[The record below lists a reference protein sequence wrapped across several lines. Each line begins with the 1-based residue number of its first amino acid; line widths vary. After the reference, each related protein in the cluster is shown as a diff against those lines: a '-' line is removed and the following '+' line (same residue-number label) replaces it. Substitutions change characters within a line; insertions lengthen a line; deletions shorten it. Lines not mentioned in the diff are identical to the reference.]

1 MIDTNKIY
9 AATSLMDE
17 EIPELKHWVDDL
29 VVPGLTLFAAAPKT
43 GKSYLMLYLCYCISI
58 GQAAFNKRRTKQG
71 KVLYMALE
79 DNKRRMQKR
88 LGEIMQAN
96 VLSGFQKPDNLHIY
110 SEVGLNKKNRFNAL
124 KHLIKENDYD
134 VVVIDILEKIRKT
147 NESKTYSNEYK
158 LLESLKKVADATDTA
173 IIAVHHTNKSQSKDP
188 LNMVSGTQGL
198 AGAADN
204 IMVMTKCDM
213 LAVLNVNG
221 LLVEIQGRDL
231 ERQTFRLAY
240 GEGTP
245 FYQQLDATPTDRSKQ
260 AKIDKAWELY
270 QEHGYTQ
277 EEIAEQLGHQQ
288 PYICKLLKQKRE
300 QLKNKDK
307 D

>member
-43 GKSYLMLYLCYCISI
+43 GKSYLMLYLSYCISI

-88 LGEIMQAN
+88 LGEIMKAN
-96 VLSGFQKPDNLHIY
+96 ILSSFQKPDNLHLY
-110 SEVGLNKKNRFNAL
+110 SEVGLDKKDRFDAL
-124 KHLIKENDYD
+124 KQLIKENAYD
-134 VVVIDILEKIRKT
+134 VVVIDILEKIRKS
-147 NESKTYSNEYK
+147 NESKTYSNDYK
-158 LLESLKKVADATDTA
+158 LLESLKKVADTTDTA
-173 IIAVHHTNKSQSKDP
+173 IIAVHHTNKSQSKDS

-204 IMVMTKCDM
+204 IMVMTMCNEFKKW
-213 LAVLNVNG
+213 NRNG
-221 LLVEIQGRDL
+221 LVVDIQGRDL
-231 ERQTFRLAY
+231 EQQTFHLVY
-240 GEGTP
+240 GQDTP
-245 FYQQLDATPTDRSKQ
+245 FYIQLDEVPTERSKQ
-260 AKIDKAWELY
+260 RKIDKAWQMY
-270 QEHGYTQ
+270 QDGYKQ
-277 EEIAEQLGHQQ
+277 KEIAEELGCQQ
-288 PYICKLLKQKRE
+288 PYVSKLLKEKRN
-300 QLKNKDK
+300 QLNED
-307 D
+307 DN